1 MRPNCSLVPFHLV
14 LCTLL
19 VFLPRTGGAAS
30 PLEDA
35 VRDVEA
41 AIVDGKSFE
50 AAEACRELISRFTA
64 LASEE
69 RAFWI
74 PEARLA
80 IHRLGDL
87 STLTGEAARERDV
100 LEPLTRLEVAGEP
113 AAGAYH
119 VLTALARNRLGHAVL
134 DATGSREEGDA
145 VWKPLLF
152 LEGWLVVGPF
162 DNERGS
168 RFLTPLEPEKE
179 FSLEAS
185 YEGKKRPVRW
195 RELPGRPLA
204 GHVDLTELFEPD
216 EEALAYAYTHIHAEE
231 ACEAAL
237 RVASDESFRAWVN
250 GALVATRDV
259 HRSFGF
265 DQDNACVHLA
275 KGWNSI
281 LLKVTQ
287 STGSWDFAARLSGAD
302 GSILEG
308 VREGRPGE
316 GESAPRLEE
325 TVPVISCEADP
336 ERWLRKRVEKDPA
349 DARGRFVLGALLLA
363 RRAHDAT
370 EHPDTEAITQAIQL
384 DPSPAIYYLNLARTH
399 VREATIAAQK
409 DDNAWRQA
417 LEKAS
422 ERGSAVADL
431 FLARH
436 YKETFESLGRA
447 TALLERALGRNP
459 GLDDAIEL
467 RGIIEESLRFP
478 QAARRTE
485 DALRA
490 LPRKSLETKVDLAE
504 RAVEKGRLDE
514 AEETL
519 KEVLG
524 QAATPDGAGDSA
536 RASLIDILLSRG
548 RANEAVVLVRA
559 SLSLAPPRVW
569 FYKKLAEIEEGRENL
584 EAALSSLD
592 AAISVE
598 PEDASLHEARGKL
611 LLRLDRK
618 DDALS
623 AMDQAL
629 VFQPNLPALR
639 EHVEYLRA
647 ARSTF
652 EDAFRRDVTDVIK
665 GALSETARSEGGEPA
680 RILLDLTA
688 IHVNRDG
695 TTKTFSQNVIK
706 VLNDRGIEMFDNYG
720 TYYAAGEQVLEFK
733 KAKVW
738 KPDGTAAEAKLSRH
752 GGGSGSGGYRS
763 GSVSLPPLSVGDV
776 IEVEY
781 VREDLQQSFFGDYFG
796 HREVFQETLPVA
808 EKALV
813 LRVPAERKFHFH
825 QRNMDL
831 QATESR
837 DEAAGT
843 VTYAW
848 VKKDLPK
855 LDREPSMPDA
865 SEVGP
870 VIEISTFETWD
881 AFNDWY
887 WNLIR
892 KQFEVSPEISK
903 KVRELTS
910 GADSEIAR
918 IRAIYNFIVT
928 DIRYNAWEFGVH
940 GFKPYNAATIFARKF
955 GDCKD
960 KATLMVVMLKEAG
973 IKAHPVLINAENLRG
988 DEDLSLPSVSHFN
1001 HCITYVPPSG
1011 DRGEM
1016 YLDGTAQFHS
1026 LEELPTMD
1034 RGAKVLVVKEDKGS
1048 VEVIPWNDPAMLSI
1062 TEESVATIRPDLG
1075 ANVQVRA
1082 SVTGDY
1088 SVFVRN
1094 SFEIAAKRKTD
1105 LERIYGRQFAS
1116 SSVES
1121 AEFSNLTSLDEAVSF
1136 AVTLSVPR
1144 FVLDAPEGL
1153 TLRAPE
1159 DFFGTGEGLSGIGS
1173 LEKRVYDVLLGAPRR
1188 SSLRTV
1194 YVLPPG
1200 LRVKSM
1206 PQPFDITSRF
1216 GRLQLSYRE
1225 ENPGKLVATRVIELT
1240 ASRVPLADYAE
1251 FREFAASMNRLED
1264 ERIVLERS

>member
-1 MRPNCSLVPFHLV
+1 
-14 LCTLL
+14 
-19 VFLPRTGGAAS
+19 
-30 PLEDA
+30 
-35 VRDVEA
+35 
-41 AIVDGKSFE
+41 
-50 AAEACRELISRFTA
+50 
-64 LASEE
+64 
-69 RAFWI
+69 
-74 PEARLA
+74 
-80 IHRLGDL
+80 
-87 STLTGEAARERDV
+87 
-100 LEPLTRLEVAGEP
+100 
-113 AAGAYH
+113 
-119 VLTALARNRLGHAVL
+119 
-134 DATGSREEGDA
+134 
-145 VWKPLLF
+145 
-152 LEGWLVVGPF
+152 
-162 DNERGS
+162 
-168 RFLTPLEPEKE
+168 
-179 FSLEAS
+179 
-185 YEGKKRPVRW
+185 
-195 RELPGRPLA
+195 
-204 GHVDLTELFEPD
+204 
-216 EEALAYAYTHIHAEE
+216 
-231 ACEAAL
+231 
-237 RVASDESFRAWVN
+237 
-250 GALVATRDV
+250 
-259 HRSFGF
+259 
-265 DQDNACVHLA
+265 
-275 KGWNSI
+275 
-281 LLKVTQ
+281 
-287 STGSWDFAARLSGAD
+287 
-302 GSILEG
+302 
-308 VREGRPGE
+308 
-316 GESAPRLEE
+316 
-325 TVPVISCEADP
+325 
-336 ERWLRKRVEKDPA
+336 
-349 DARGRFVLGALLLA
+349 
-363 RRAHDAT
+363 
-370 EHPDTEAITQAIQL
+370 
-384 DPSPAIYYLNLARTH
+384 
-399 VREATIAAQK
+399 
-409 DDNAWRQA
+409 
-417 LEKAS
+417 
-422 ERGSAVADL
+422 
-431 FLARH
+431 
-436 YKETFESLGRA
+436 ESLGRA
-447 TALLERALGRNP
+447 SALLERALVRNP
-459 GLDDAIEL
+459 ELDDAIAL
-467 RGIIEESLRFP
+467 RGTIEEALRFP

-490 LPRKSLETKVDLAE
+490 LPRKSLETRVNLAE
-504 RAVEKGRLDE
+504 RAAGKGRLDE

-524 QAATPDGAGDSA
+524 KAATAGAWGSA
-536 RASLIDILLSRG
+536 REALVDVLLSRG
-548 RANEAVVLVRA
+548 RADEAVGLVRA
-559 SLSLAPPRVW
+559 SLALAPPRVW
-569 FYKKLAEIEEGRENL
+569 PHRKLAEIEEGREDL

-592 AAISVE
+592 AAISVA

-611 LLRLDRK
+611 LLRIGRK

-629 VFQPNLPALR
+629 VLQPNLPALR

-652 EDAFRRDVTDVIK
+652 EDAFRRDVTDVIQ
-665 GALSETARSEGGEPA
+665 GALRETAPSDGGEPA
-680 RILLDLTA
+680 RVLLDLTA
-688 IHVNRDG
+688 IHVNLDG
-695 TTKTFSQNVIK
+695 TTKTFAQNVIK
-706 VLNDRGIEMFDNYG
+706 VLNDRGIEMYDNYR
-720 TYYAAGEQVLEFK
+720 TYYAVGEQVLEFK

-738 KPDGTAAEAKLSRH
+738 KPDGTTAEARLSRH
-752 GGGSGSGGYRS
+752 GGGGSGSGGYRY
-763 GSVSLPPLSVGDV
+763 GSVSLPPVSVGDV

-825 QRNMDL
+825 QRNIDL
-831 QATESR
+831 QPTESR

-855 LDREPSMPDA
+855 LDREPSMPDVR
-865 SEVGP
+865 EVGP
-870 VIEISTFETWD
+870 MIEISTFATWD

-973 IKAHPVLINAENLRG
+973 IKAHPVLINADDLRG
-988 DEDLSLPSVSHFN
+988 NEDLSLPSVSHFN

-1011 DRGEM
+1011 DRGEL

-1034 RGAKVLVVKEDKGS
+1034 RGAKVLVVKEDRGAI
-1048 VEVIPWNDPAMLSI
+1048 EVIPWNDPAMLSI
-1062 TEESVATIRPDLG
+1062 TEESVATIQPDLG

-1094 SFEIAAKRKTD
+1094 SFEIAAKRKAD

-1116 SSVES
+1116 STVES

-1136 AVTLSVPR
+1136 AVTLTVPR

-1159 DFFGTGEGLSGIGS
+1159 DFFGTGESLSGIGS

-1194 YVLPPG
+1194 YILPPG